1 MTPLRLLPCTLFL
14 AACGGEGGPS
24 TPPVVMAQAA
34 PSGDGQSGVV
44 AAPLPLSLIVRLTQ
58 DGVPVEG
65 RVVTFVA
72 GVGAGSVSPSSVATG
87 SNGLSTT
94 SWTLGNSSGARIVT
108 VTSPGA
114 SGSPLLFGATAL
126 PGPANLVVAASGQ
139 GQVQEVSGVFG
150 QVLAA
155 RVQDGF
161 GNGIP
166 GASVAWEVT
175 TGSGSVSAPTSI
187 TGADGRATMGAT
199 AGATPGALKVTATA
213 AALPGAPVEFGLTV
227 APVATVI
234 GVHNNFFQPADIVIS
249 AGGAL
254 RWSWVSGDHN
264 VSPISGTAT
273 FPGSPTQSPG
283 GS

>member
-87 SNGLSTT
+87 SNGLATAT
-94 SWTLGNSSGARIVT
+94 WTLG
-108 VTSPGA
+108 
-114 SGSPLLFGATAL
+114 AT
-126 PGPANLVVAASGQ
+126 SGQ

-150 QVLAA
+150 QVLAT
-155 RVQDGF
+155 RVQDAF

-166 GASVAWEVT
+166 GASVGWAVT
-175 TGSGSVSAPTSI
+175 AGSGSVSAPTSI